1 MTARREQDG
10 APDGA
15 GDAPDGG
22 AEQAG
27 EAPDGGARQAGEAP
41 DGGAEQAGGAPNVG
55 AKQVGGAHRPR
66 AADMS
71 DAELQ
76 ESVRRVQDGGIPLA
90 AERRLRALGEGA
102 GAFTSDLEVSDFAIC
117 HQLGLRPLAQV
128 MGSSIYQVG
137 YQGSEWASMWNT
149 PARYGMGGSYV
160 IGGGY
165 VFELQV
171 LSEAW
176 NEARRRAL
184 GRLAEE
190 AGHVGADAVVGVE
203 LRTGAHDWAE
213 NALEYIVL
221 GTAVRRA
228 GEHERPG
235 EPVLTELS
243 LADYANL
250 ARAGVEP
257 LGVVA
262 WSSVFF
268 VSASYN
274 TQMMSGLGR
283 LGPSGMQNQELPE
296 FTQGVY
302 SARESVIAQM
312 TSQAQQLNASGVIG
326 TRINHGIERI
336 EGDNTRPGGLIV
348 TFHAIGTAIRER
360 ESVGLPAPETTV
372 DLTM

>member
-1 MTARREQDG
+1 MRGRG
-10 APDGA
+10 KDGA
-15 GDAPDGG
+15 GEQRRDGAGEGRGGG
-22 AEQAG
+22 AGQQSGAQA
-27 EAPDGGARQAGEAP
+27 
-41 DGGAEQAGGAPNVG
+41 
-55 AKQVGGAHRPR
+55 PR
-66 AADMS
+66 AKEVS
-71 DAELQ
+71 EAELQ

-128 MGSSIYQVG
+128 MGSSIYQIG
-137 YQGSEWASMWNT
+137 YQGTEWASMWNT
-149 PARYGMGGSYV
+149 PARHGM
-160 IGGGY
+160 GGGY
-165 VFELQV
+165 VVGGGYVYELQV

-213 NALEYIVL
+213 NALEYIVV

-228 GEHERPG
+228 DEGERRG

-250 ARAGVEP
+250 DRAGVEP

-283 LGPSGMQNQELPE
+283 LGPSGVQNQELPE

-312 TSQAQQLNASGVIG
+312 TAQAEQLNASGVIG

-336 EGDNTRPGGLIV
+336 EGDNNRPGGLIV

-360 ESVGLPAPETTV
+360 EAVALHAPETIV
-372 DLTM
+372 DLTT